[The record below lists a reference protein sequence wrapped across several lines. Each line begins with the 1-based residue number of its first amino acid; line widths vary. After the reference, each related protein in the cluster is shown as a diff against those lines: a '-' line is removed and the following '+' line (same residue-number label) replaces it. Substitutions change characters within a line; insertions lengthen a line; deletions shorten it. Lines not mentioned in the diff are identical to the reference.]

1 MLAKGKLRSVNIV
14 MFAMAWVTPKAAA
27 KFELSFNKQA
37 YEFKDCFRAI
47 DDQLSKMQTVVEIP
61 TFPFTSVGQNSN
73 LYLNVVYFSA
83 PGLII
88 HLWQLRKVV
97 FCIGV

>member
-1 MLAKGKLRSVNIV
+1 VNKA
-14 MFAMAWVTPKAAA
+14 MFVMAWVTPNSVTKL
-27 KFELSFNKQA
+27 ELSFNKQV

-73 LYLNVVYFSA
+73 LYLNVVYFFNTRVDYTSVA
-83 PGLII
+83 A
-88 HLWQLRKVV
+88 
-97 FCIGV
+97 